1 MYLVSLHT
9 KRMKSTVNRY
19 IMHPKRK
26 QTKSDEQM
34 KQDIIRHTQLNVII
48 RKKLK
53 VMIQQLPV
61 PDLVE
66 RNILNFI
73 GLKSYEY

>member
-1 MYLVSLHT
+1 M
-9 KRMKSTVNRY
+9 STEN
-19 IMHPKRK
+19 KDAKLK
-26 QTKSDEQM
+26 QAV
-34 KQDIIRHTQLNVII
+34 IRHTQLGISI

-53 VMIQQLPV
+53 VMIHKLPV

-73 GLKSYEY
+73 GVKRYKY

>member
-1 MYLVSLHT
+1 MKYIQTIVGLTTMESFMGLATFDTREMKEAKLKQAIIHHT
-9 KRMKSTVNRY
+9 ELAIS
-19 IMHPKRK
+19 
-26 QTKSDEQM
+26 
-34 KQDIIRHTQLNVII
+34 I

-53 VMIQQLPV
+53 VMIHKLPV

-73 GLKSYEY
+73 GVKRYKY

>member
-1 MYLVSLHT
+1 MKYLIKHDDKVKHCIVKHT
-9 KRMKSTVNRY
+9 RVN
-19 IMHPKRK
+19 M
-26 QTKSDEQM
+26 S
-34 KQDIIRHTQLNVII
+34 I

-53 VMIQQLPV
+53 VMINKLPV

-73 GLKSYEY
+73 GLKVFRY